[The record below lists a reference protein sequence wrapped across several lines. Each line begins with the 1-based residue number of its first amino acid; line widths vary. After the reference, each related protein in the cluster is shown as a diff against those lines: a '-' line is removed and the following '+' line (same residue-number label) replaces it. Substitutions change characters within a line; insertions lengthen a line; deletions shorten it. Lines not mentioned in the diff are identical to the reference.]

1 MKQMVWVGAIL
12 ALVTTC
18 PATAVAETFRKN
30 GYNINLDARQQGDRL
45 ELSGRIDGGAPCHR
59 LAIGLTLRNEAGT
72 KKTTELV
79 VNNAGG
85 IYSRL
90 LEGSLTVKTAATPW
104 SIGKVAVTC
113 EEP

>member
-1 MKQMVWVGAIL
+1 MKQIVWIGALL
-12 ALVTTC
+12 ALASTC
-18 PATAVAETFRKN
+18 PTTAAAEIFRKN
-30 GYNINLDARQQGDRL
+30 GYNIHLDVRQQGERL

-59 LAIGLTLRNEAGT
+59 LTIGLTLRNAAGT

-79 VNNAGG
+79 VNDAGG

-90 LEGSLTVKTAATPW
+90 LAGSLTVKTAVPPW